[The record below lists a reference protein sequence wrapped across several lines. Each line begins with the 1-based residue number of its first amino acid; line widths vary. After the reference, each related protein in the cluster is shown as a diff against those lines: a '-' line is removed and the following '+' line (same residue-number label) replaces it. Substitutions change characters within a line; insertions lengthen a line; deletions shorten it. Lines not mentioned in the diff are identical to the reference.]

1 MKNKIKSYETKIE
14 TYIDTEQSKY
24 ITHDEIYY
32 VKIPEELL
40 EILGWKEDDNLKWT
54 VTNNAVIL
62 TKINSNS

>member
-14 TYIDTEQSKY
+14 SYVDPEKSQY
-24 ITHDEIYY
+24 ITYDETFY

-40 EILGWKEDDNLKWT
+40 DSLGWKEDDNLKWT

-62 TKINSNS
+62 TRIIDVL